1 MQLDQPAL
9 VLSRQMYVENTD
21 GKYDEYI
28 AAYKALTIDV
38 AQLMAYENG
47 GNGPSIDELES
58 FWINLFQIESTI
70 AKVLVILF
78 LSNNVTYI
86 MSFIPELCL
95 TISMINVDIISGWR
109 S

>member
-1 MQLDQPAL
+1 
-9 VLSRQMYVENTD
+9 MYVENTD

-70 AKVLVILF
+70 AKVLVTLF
-78 LSNNVTYI
+78 LSNNVT
-86 MSFIPELCL
+86 FINSIHALSPTIL
-95 TISMINVDIISGWR
+95 TINLDIVSG
-109 S
+109 

>member
-70 AKVLVILF
+70 AKVLVILY
-78 LSNNVTYI
+78 LSHNVTI
-86 MSFIPELCL
+86 L
-95 TISMINVDIISGWR
+95 
-109 S
+109 

>member
-78 LSNNVTYI
+78 LSNNVTNNI
-86 MSFIPELCL
+86 MSFIPELCP
-95 TISMINVDIISGWR
+95 TILMINLDIVSG
-109 S
+109 

>member
-78 LSNNVTYI
+78 LSNNVTF
-86 MSFIPELCL
+86 MCFIPELCL
-95 TISMINVDIISGWR
+95 IILIINLDIVSGWR

>member
-1 MQLDQPAL
+1 
-9 VLSRQMYVENTD
+9 MYVENTD

-78 LSNNVTYI
+78 LSNNVTF
-86 MSFIPELCL
+86 MCFIPELCL
-95 TISMINVDIISGWR
+95 IILIINLDIVSGWR

>member
-1 MQLDQPAL
+1 
-9 VLSRQMYVENTD
+9 MYVENTD

-78 LSNNVTYI
+78 LLNNVTYYEFH
-86 MSFIPELCL
+86 SGA
-95 TISMINVDIISGWR
+95 ISNNFNNTPYFQGLL
-109 S
+109 

>member
-78 LSNNVTYI
+78 LSNNVTF
-86 MSFIPELCL
+86 MSFIPALCP
-95 TISMINVDIISGWR
+95 TILIINLDNVSGWR